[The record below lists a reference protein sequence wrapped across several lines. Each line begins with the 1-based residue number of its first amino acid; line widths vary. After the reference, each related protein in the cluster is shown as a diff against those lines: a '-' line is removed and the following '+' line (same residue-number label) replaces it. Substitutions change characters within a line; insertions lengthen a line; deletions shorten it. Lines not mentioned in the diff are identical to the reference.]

1 MNMFNLF
8 PTPVAF
14 SKFER
19 ELTEEE
25 LAFFK
30 NQEQKPNQGNTTSA
44 NRKILEHALMVDV
57 CAAIQK
63 AIDTYFQE
71 VYRPK
76 FDVKLRIT
84 QSWMNYSEPGQFHH
98 KHAHPNSFLSGCFYP
113 QADKE
118 LDKLYFFN
126 EPYHRIKIH
135 SEDFNVYNSDSWWL
149 PVGTGDI
156 VIFPS
161 SLTHMVEKVE
171 AKETRIS
178 LSFNTFPVGYV
189 GNDDSLTGLHL

>member
-19 ELTEEE
+19 ELTKEE
-25 LAFFK
+25 LLFLK
-30 NQEQKPNQGNTTSA
+30 NQEQKANTGNTTSA
-44 NRKILEHALMVDV
+44 DRKILEHALMTELR
-57 CAAIQK
+57 ASIQN
-63 AIDTYFQE
+63 AIDKYFQE
-71 VYRPK
+71 VYRPA

-113 QADKE
+113 QADKNI
-118 LDKLYFFN
+118 DKLYFFN
-126 EPYHRIKIH
+126 EPYHRIRIH
-135 SEDFNVYNSDSWWL
+135 SEDFNAYNSDSWWL

-161 SLTHMVEKVE
+161 SLTHMVEKVDST
-171 AKETRIS
+171 ETRIS
-178 LSFNTFPVGYV
+178 LAFNTFPVGYV